1 MPSNRSSHL
10 PRWLQRV
17 AAQFYYLRGNFH
29 RHFGNTSGDRREY
42 QWAVD
47 NFTRAIE
54 LHPNF
59 VSAHFNRGVLYWRE
73 LANFYRA
80 VQDMTRV
87 LELAPGR
94 DEAWFNRAI
103 AHHMRGEI
111 PQAIE
116 DLEHYINI
124 THDVGWRTNAQNQ
137 LELIKAVAAEREE
150 VRNRR

>member
-1 MPSNRSSHL
+1 MSSTHL
-10 PRWLQRV
+10 PRWLQRLR
-17 AAQFYYLRGNFH
+17 AQFYYLRGNYH
-29 RHFGNTSGDRREY
+29 RHFGNISGDQREY

-54 LHPNF
+54 LHPKF
-59 VSAHFNRGVLYWRE
+59 VSAYFNRGVLYWRE
-73 LANFYRA
+73 LANFHRA

-87 LELAPGR
+87 LELAPGW

-124 THDVGWRTNAQNQ
+124 TNDVGWRANAQNQ
-137 LELIKAVAAEREE
+137 LELIKAVAAEKEE
-150 VRNRR
+150 VRSRR